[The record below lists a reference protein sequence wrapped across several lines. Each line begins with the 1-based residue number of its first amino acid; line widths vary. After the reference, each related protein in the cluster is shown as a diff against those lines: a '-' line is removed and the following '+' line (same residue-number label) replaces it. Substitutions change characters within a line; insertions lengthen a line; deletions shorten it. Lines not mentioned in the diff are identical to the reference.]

1 MICPKCKFSFFT
13 RTYSTATET
22 RQITCTICLHRFT
35 APLRA
40 DARRDLKE
48 MLVDDLFDDPAYKN
62 GNTVERVQWMINKL
76 RSDYGHR
83 ND

>member
-1 MICPKCKFSFFT
+1 
-13 RTYSTATET
+13 
-22 RQITCTICLHRFT
+22 
-35 APLRA
+35 
-40 DARRDLKE
+40 
-48 MLVDDLFDDPAYKN
+48 MLVDDLFDDPDYKN